1 MNFDSKTNGNRREG
15 CSNYWPF
22 SYTLVYA
29 VVIFAVIFPVALA
42 SDLAASIIAYLTLPF
57 VGYRFFLYTKNIL
70 SPPTTTTSISEI
82 QDFVEYRGPTGF
94 IGFFDMYFFVNMA
107 LALVWETMWL
117 LDSSTERNMQIR
129 IDNVTGDN
137 TNLFF
142 VFLVLF
148 SNTLGVFSG
157 VGLIQI
163 RPVSVAAYFWYMVL
177 IACGI
182 LWITTVGQSL
192 KSATAS
198 HMNELAYQEY
208 SRNIKFGKDR
218 RSQAIPA
225 NYNSINSTPSDEVV

>member
-1 MNFDSKTNGNRREG
+1 MNFENDHNRRNYKTNRREG

-22 SYTLVYA
+22 SYTLAYA
-29 VVIFAVIFPVALA
+29 VTVFAVIFPIALA
-42 SDLAASIIAYLTLPF
+42 SDLAASIVAYLTLPF
-57 VGYRFFLYTKNIL
+57 VAYRFFLYTQNIL
-70 SPPTTTTSISEI
+70 VAPSSSANV
-82 QDFVEYRGPTGF
+82 DDYRGPTGF

-117 LDSSTERNMQIR
+117 LDSTPERNAQIK
-129 IDNVTGDN
+129 IDNVSGDN

-192 KSATAS
+192 KHAAATQVAD
-198 HMNELAYQEY
+198 LAQQEITKY
-208 SRNIKFGKDR
+208 TKD
-218 RSQAIPA
+218 
-225 NYNSINSTPSDEVV
+225 